1 MSNSMDPLEL
11 PRINRP
17 DWPRHPPG
25 TYPILVCVEFD
36 ETGSNAIK
44 QALRLAM
51 THGRAPVEV
60 AHIVPDTSTSG
71 RSGVIERHE
80 RELEEANQRLA
91 DFVAGHLGEN
101 RIDVRLH
108 VRMGDVVKN
117 IFQLALDYD
126 AELIV
131 VGTHG
136 RSGVSRL
143 ATGSVAH
150 RLVEAAHCPVLIASP
165 RDFTGFEPTLIPD
178 PPRPSLNG

>member
-1 MSNSMDPLEL
+1 MTNPMDPLDL

-17 DWPRHPPG
+17 DWPRHPAG

-36 ETGSNAIK
+36 ETGSNALK
-44 QALRLAM
+44 HALRLAT

-71 RSGVIERHE
+71 RSGVIARHT

-91 DFVAGHLGEN
+91 DFTAGHLGDT

-108 VRMGDVVKN
+108 VRMGDVVQN

-126 AELIV
+126 AEIIV

-136 RSGVSRL
+136 RSGASRL
-143 ATGSVAH
+143 AFGSVAQ
-150 RLVEAAHCPVLIASP
+150 RLVEAAHCPVLIAAP
-165 RDFTGFEPTLIPD
+165 RDFTGISPTVVPD
-178 PPRPSLNG
+178 PPRPSAP